1 MRYEFQF
8 RFFRQTQSQH
18 FVYGYH
24 SNMAR
29 CDGTSRR
36 TRLWKEIERFFKSKH
51 NLLALL
57 KSGESNSELSCPK
70 NASGRDGLRLDPD
83 GDDAL
88 H

>member
-36 TRLWKEIERFFKSKH
+36 TRLGKEIERFFLIKAQPSGSSKI
-51 NLLALL
+51 
-57 KSGESNSELSCPK
+57 
-70 NASGRDGLRLDPD
+70 R
-83 GDDAL
+83 
-88 H
+88 